1 MSVMPVV
8 DPASEQIHALYSD
21 HHGWLLAWLR
31 RKLGCAHSAQD
42 IAQETFMRILR
53 GLRAETLALPG
64 LMEPRAFLVTTA
76 TRLLIDDAR
85 RRTIERSYCQSLALQ
100 LDGEACVLSAEEL
113 HEIVETLSLIAR
125 MLDGL
130 AEKPRA
136 AFLMYRFDEL
146 PQAEIARRLGVSVS
160 MIKQYVAQVM
170 VHCYAIRHG
179 LPA

>member
-1 MSVMPVV
+1 MPVV

-31 RKLGCAHSAQD
+31 RKLGCAHGAQD
-42 IAQETFMRILR
+42 IAHETFVRILR
-53 GLRAETLALPG
+53 GLRAETLELPALA
-64 LMEPRAFLVTTA
+64 EPRAFLVTTA
-76 TRLLIDDAR
+76 TRLLIDDTR
-85 RRTIERSYCQSLALQ
+85 RRAIERSYCQTLALQ
-100 LDGEACVLSAEEL
+100 FDAEAETPSAEQL
-113 HEIVETLSLIAR
+113 HEIIETLSLIAR

-136 AFLMYRFDEL
+136 AFLMYRLDEL

-170 VHCYAIRHG
+170 VHCYSIRHG

>member
-1 MSVMPVV
+1 MPVV

-21 HHGWLLAWLR
+21 HHGWLLTWLR

-42 IAQETFMRILR
+42 VAQETFVRVLR
-53 GLRAETLALPG
+53 NLRAETLELTG
-64 LMEPRAFLVTTA
+64 LAEPRAFLVTTA
-76 TRLLIDDAR
+76 TRLLIDDSR
-85 RRTIERSYCQSLALQ
+85 RRAIERGYTRALALQ
-100 LDGEACVLSAEEL
+100 LDDEAAVPSAEQL

-136 AFLMYRFDEL
+136 AFLMYRLDEL
-146 PQAEIARRLGVSVS
+146 PQAEIAQRLGVSVS

-170 VHCYAIRHG
+170 LHCYSIRYG